1 MRPGKILVVDEN
13 LLMLSQQEPEIWQ
26 AVSLPEALDELV
38 AVLPRDAGARP

>member
-26 AVSLPEALDELV
+26 AVSLPEALELV